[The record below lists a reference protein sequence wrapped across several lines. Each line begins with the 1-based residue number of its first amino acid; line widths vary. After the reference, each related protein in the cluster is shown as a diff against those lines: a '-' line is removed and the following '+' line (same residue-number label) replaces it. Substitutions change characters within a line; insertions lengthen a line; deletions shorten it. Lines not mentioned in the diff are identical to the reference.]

1 MSFGIRL
8 RSAVIKA
15 VTTAPS
21 GPGIVCNILLE
32 SDRLNFAIAIFGSR
46 HKLDGLSGLTFVN
59 LPTAKAVA
67 PIFLNHALR

>member
-1 MSFGIRL
+1 MLCLSVFDSGQPLLRRLHLPGRVLCVISF
-8 RSAVIKA
+8 
-15 VTTAPS
+15 
-21 GPGIVCNILLE
+21 E

-46 HKLDGLSGLTFVN
+46 HKLRGLSGLTFVN